1 MVQVELV
8 PTMVLVAL
16 LEEPR
21 LLVVIC
27 LVSVEAL
34 ELAGISVELL
44 QAEPA
49 GVLLVLE
56 SLVWRRLKLMAA
68 FHLLHILV
76 ALFVRLTTYAVV
88 VRHQLVI

>member
-1 MVQVELV
+1 LARVAQVAQVEMVQ
-8 PTMVLVAL
+8 PQMVLVAL
-16 LEEPR
+16 LAEPQH
-21 LLVVIC
+21 LVVFC

-34 ELAGISVELL
+34 EVAEISVELL

-56 SLVWRRLKLMAA
+56 TLVWRRLKLMAA

-76 ALFVRLTTYAVV
+76 ALFVRL
-88 VRHQLVI
+88 